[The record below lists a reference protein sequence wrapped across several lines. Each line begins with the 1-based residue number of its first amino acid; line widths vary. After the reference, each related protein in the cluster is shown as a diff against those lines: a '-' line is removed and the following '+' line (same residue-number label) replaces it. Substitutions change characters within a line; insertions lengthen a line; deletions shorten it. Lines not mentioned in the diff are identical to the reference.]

1 VASGLWAGACPARVM
16 RQVADLDAIEQ
27 LHKDEM
33 IGQYDTA
40 EIDNKQNVKP
50 HAVKRMNRPHIHVIP
65 ERLEAGRYLARSC
78 TRRLSKSSLTR
89 QGLSRLASQPSKR
102 RSTKHSA
109 RVRRP

>member
-1 VASGLWAGACPARVM
+1 M